1 MEEFEGK
8 WSLSLSFITR
18 AQLLT
23 IWGSLRCRELNKDDT
38 AHIYN
43 IRLLSRKL
51 QVEGSDAFG

>member
-8 WSLSLSFITR
+8 WSSGWSFITR

-23 IWGSLRCRELNKDDT
+23 IWGSLRRRELNEDDT

-51 QVEGSDAFG
+51 QVEGSDTFG